1 MSLAIRILGVIFFY
15 IFASNSHA
23 SWYDSNVAGTAPD
36 WSYRVPINIPAG
48 TVANSTVKV
57 DVNFSTL
64 LTTLGESGTL
74 DQNSIRIVKSDHAT
88 LLTTQEYSDRIFND
102 ILDAANNN
110 QGQIKFINEETG
122 ATTYFLYFDTTAS
135 GSKPANPQATINGN
149 FENSAGSTPSDW
161 VTSAVNAN
169 GAQNNEVHDT
179 AFTSTYSTALS
190 CSDGSI
196 TNADDSPNNSG
207 TAASTTGRKW
217 QLLGYR
223 NNCED
228 GASGTREI
236 IQLTKTF
243 DVPAT
248 SPGNLTF
255 YFQLQAFDDIGYDFF
270 QIQTRRSTDASYS
283 NINHTSLG
291 INNTGGTLTIN
302 TNAIG
307 RSSGFGSSL
316 VDAGWKLATFDLS
329 PFAGT
334 TLSFRFTT
342 NSATDNVYRS
352 WVKID
357 DVEWSIATATLG
369 TPEKSAPK
377 VSLQK
382 QLLTLSDPVN
392 GNTNPKSIPG
402 AVVQYTLT
410 ASNAGNRNT
419 DTDSLEL
426 IDGIPANTILFVN
439 DLGGGIGP
447 VQYTDGSPGSGLTYT
462 YTSLSATTDDVSFS
476 DDGAA
481 SFSYIPVPD
490 ANGFDSAVTHI
501 KISPKGQFLQQQ
513 PSGTPSFDVKFRV
526 KIQ

>member
-1 MSLAIRILGVIFFY
+1 MSYLLKFLAITFISIFL
-15 IFASNSHA
+15 SNA
-23 SWYDSNVAGTAPD
+23 YAAWYDSNASGTAPD

-64 LTTLGESGTL
+64 LTTLGEVGTL

-88 LLTTQEYSDRIFND
+88 LLTTQEYSDRIYND
-102 ILDAANNN
+102 VLDAANNN
-110 QGQIKFINEETG
+110 QGQIKFINEEAG
-122 ATTYFLYFDTTAS
+122 ATTYYLYFDTTTN

-149 FENSAGSTPSDW
+149 FENSSGSTPSDW

-169 GAQNNEVHDT
+169 GAQHNEVHDT
-179 AFTSTYSTALS
+179 SFTSTYSTTLS
-190 CSDGSI
+190 CSDGAI
-196 TNADDSPNNSG
+196 NNADNSPNNAG

-217 QLLGYR
+217 HLLGYR

-228 GASGTREI
+228 GASGSREI

-270 QIQTRRSTDASYS
+270 QVQTRRSTETSYT

-291 INNTGGTLTIN
+291 INNSSGTLSIIS
-302 TNAIG
+302 NAIG
-307 RSSGFGSSL
+307 RSSGYGASM
-316 VDAGWKLATFDLS
+316 VDSGWKLATFDLA

-357 DVEWSIATATLG
+357 DIEWSIATATLG
-369 TPEKSAPK
+369 TPEKSAPTI
-377 VSLQK
+377 SLQK

-392 GNTNPKSIPG
+392 ANTHPKSIPG
-402 AVVQYTLT
+402 AIVQYTLT
-410 ASNAGNRNT
+410 ASNSGNRNT
-419 DTDSLEL
+419 DSDSLEL
-426 IDGIPANTILFVN
+426 IDEIPANTILYVN

-447 VQYTDGSPGSGLTYT
+447 VQFTDGSPASGLTYT
-462 YTSLSATTDDVSFS
+462 YTSLSSTTDDVSFS
-476 DDGAA
+476 SDGAA
-481 SFSYIPVPD
+481 SFSYTPVAD

-501 KISPKGQFLQQQ
+501 KVSPKGQFLQQQ
-513 PSGTPSFDVKFRV
+513 LAGDPTFDVKFRV